1 MLQLALE
8 TILYVLLRDVTYYM
22 HHIKRRGT
30 QTTIARMYLVL
41 SVSSLV
47 PSINYVTSKGPQHA
61 GW

>member
-1 MLQLALE
+1 MFCCVMLLIICIVE
-8 TILYVLLRDVTYYM
+8 
-22 HHIKRRGT
+22 RGGARK
-30 QTTIARMYLVL
+30 QSIARMYLVL

>member
-8 TILYVLLRDVTYYM
+8 TILYVLLRDVTYCM
-22 HHIKRRGT
+22 HRIARK
-30 QTTIARMYLVL
+30 QSIARMYLVL

>member
-1 MLQLALE
+1 MLQLALK

-22 HHIKRRGT
+22 HRIKRRGT
-30 QTTIARMYLVL
+30 QTRMYLVL